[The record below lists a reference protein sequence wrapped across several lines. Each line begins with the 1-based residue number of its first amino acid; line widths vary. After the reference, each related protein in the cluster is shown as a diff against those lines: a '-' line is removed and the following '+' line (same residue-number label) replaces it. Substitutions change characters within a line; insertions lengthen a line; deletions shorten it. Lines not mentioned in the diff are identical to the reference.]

1 MFLACGLTAGA
12 LCFAAERLFRA
23 LFHGRRQMPTAIK
36 RKARK
41 INSEKVH
48 TPDVVDVKDLLAMV
62 AQARGA
68 S

>member
-12 LCFAAERLFRA
+12 LCFAAERLVRA
-23 LFHGRRQMPTAIK
+23 LFHGRRMPTSVK

-41 INSEKVH
+41 NNLEKVH
-48 TPDVVDVKDLLAMV
+48 TPDVVDMKDLLAMV